1 VAAAL
6 LFNLG
11 QGALRPTLPLYL
23 QQVLGAN
30 YRMVTLIP
38 AVFGAGKWLAS
49 LPTGYL
55 LGRLGGHRL
64 MVAGLVVIATCDVAS
79 VTTAV
84 FELFLGIRG
93 VGGMGWA
100 MFGVVAT
107 TVMVDRGG
115 PRRGRVISLLLMS
128 ESIGLLLGSL
138 ASGWLYRRAGPAS
151 PFLLE
156 AACMLLGAGLVGW
169 RLTSPGDAHLPDT
182 TRSEPP
188 RLRHVLAGR
197 GVLLMS
203 ATNAAVTAVQTGALV
218 FLFPLYLVERGQAR
232 PEVVGTLI
240 GLGVL
245 GRLGALWLAGSLS
258 DRADRTLVLGIGLVG
273 FGAAVGSVVLMSDLA
288 LLSVWSVFVGAGA
301 GFVAGLPTA
310 ILGDRVAPSARGI
323 AMGWLRTVTDVG
335 MLGGPIL
342 MGALADGVDL
352 AAPFVVSGALLCGL
366 GGVCYRHARSGLAAR
381 AGQPRDS
388 VRGLR
393 RREGLPDHPD
403 GGEDEERGDREPD
416 QDVRPGGAAEA
427 DSESGHEDAG
437 VGDHVVP

>member
-1 VAAAL
+1 VVAAAL

-38 AVFGAGKWLAS
+38 VAFGAGKWLAS

-55 LGRLGGHRL
+55 LCRLGGRRL

-115 PRRGRVISLLLMS
+115 PRRGRAISLLLMS
-128 ESIGLLLGSL
+128 ESIGLLLGSM
-138 ASGWLYRRAGPAS
+138 ASGWLYRRAGPTS

-156 AACMLLGAGLVGW
+156 AACMLLGARLVGW
-169 RLTSPGDAHLPDT
+169 RLTPAGDAHVPDT

-366 GGVCYRHARSGLAAR
+366 GGVCYRHARRQMETR
-381 AGQPRDS
+381 A
-388 VRGLR
+388 
-393 RREGLPDHPD
+393 
-403 GGEDEERGDREPD
+403 
-416 QDVRPGGAAEA
+416 
-427 DSESGHEDAG
+427 
-437 VGDHVVP
+437 

>member
-1 VAAAL
+1 MPSPEGERAPAGVLVAAL

-11 QGALRPTLPLYL
+11 QGALRPALPLYL
-23 QQVLGAN
+23 QQVFGAN

-38 AVFGAGKWLAS
+38 VVFGAGKWLAG

-55 LGRLGGHRL
+55 LRRLGGRRL
-64 MVAGLVVIATCDVAS
+64 MVAGLVMIAACDAAS

-107 TVMVDRGG
+107 TVIVDRGG
-115 PRRGRVISLLLMS
+115 PRRGRAISLLLMT
-128 ESIGLLLGSL
+128 ESLGLLLGSM

-169 RLTSPGDAHLPDT
+169 RLTPTEDAGRPDT
-182 TRSEPP
+182 TRGKPHG
-188 RLRHVLAGR
+188 LRHMLRGR
-197 GVLLMS
+197 GFLLMS
-203 ATNAAVTAVQTGALV
+203 VTSALVTAVQTGVLV
-218 FLFPLYLVERGQAR
+218 FLFPLYLVERGQAG
-232 PEVVGTLI
+232 PEMVGILV

-245 GRLGALWLAGSLS
+245 GRLGALWLAGTVS
-258 DRADRTLVLGIGLVG
+258 DRGDRALVLGIGLIG
-273 FGAAVGSVVLMSDLA
+273 FGAAVGSLVLVSDLV
-288 LLSVWSVFVGAGA
+288 LLAVWSVFVGAGA

-366 GGVCYRHARSGLAAR
+366 GGACYHHAGGRMETR
-381 AGQPRDS
+381 A
-388 VRGLR
+388 
-393 RREGLPDHPD
+393 
-403 GGEDEERGDREPD
+403 
-416 QDVRPGGAAEA
+416 
-427 DSESGHEDAG
+427 
-437 VGDHVVP
+437 